1 VAQSTFSPYEG
12 WTVSDH
18 PSNDPLDAYSRAV
31 VHAADEVGPSVV
43 KIEVS
48 GREPRRREG
57 PRRPEPQGGGSGFLF
72 APDGLILTNSHVV
85 DRAKLIDVTL
95 PDGRVFRGD
104 MIGDDPETDLAIV
117 KITAPDLAAARLG
130 DSHLLRPGQ
139 LVVAVGNP
147 YGLQHTVTAGVV
159 SAVGRSLRARSGR
172 VMDNIIQTDAA
183 LNPGNSGGP
192 LVIHSGEV
200 VGVNTAIILGGQG
213 LAFAVPVN
221 TARFVI
227 PALLKEGRVRRSYIG
242 LGAQDVTLL
251 KRIVR
256 FYRLAAESGVL
267 VVSLDP
273 AGPASLAGLREGDI
287 IVEFSGQGVST
298 TDDLHRLLTEER
310 IGTDLP
316 ITAVRGTEKITLRI
330 TPRES
335 PRR

>member
-1 VAQSTFSPYEG
+1 MNDPRDGEAARR
-12 WTVSDH
+12 H
-18 PSNDPLDAYSRAV
+18 DPLDAYSRAV
-31 VHAADEVGPSVV
+31 VRAAEEVGPSVV
-43 KIEVS
+43 KIEAS
-48 GREPRRREG
+48 RREPRRHEG
-57 PRRPEPQGGGSGFLF
+57 PRRAEPQASGSGFLF
-72 APDGLILTNSHVV
+72 APDGLVLTNSHVV

-95 PDGRVFRGD
+95 PDGRTLRGD
-104 MIGDDPETDLAIV
+104 LVGDDPETDLAIV
-117 KITAPDLAAARLG
+117 RITASDLVAARLG
-130 DSHLLRPGQ
+130 DSRLLRPGQ

-159 SAVGRSLRARSGR
+159 SAVGRSLRSRSGR
-172 VMDNIIQTDAA
+172 LMDNIIQTDAA

-213 LAFAVPVN
+213 LAFAVPIN
-221 TARFVI
+221 TARLVI

-251 KRIVR
+251 RRVVR

-273 AGPASLAGLREGDI
+273 AGPASLAGLLEGDI
-287 IVEFSGQGVST
+287 IVEFTGQRVST

-310 IGTDLP
+310 IGTDWP
-316 ITAVRGTEKITLRI
+316 ITIVRGTEKITLQI
-330 TPRES
+330 VPRES